1 MLWLTLSLAALSPSQ
16 AFPWM
21 DSSSGSGFL
30 SRVKRDDCAAVQT
43 AHGEC
48 TTKWVSLIILYLIKK
63 MSGDPFHI
71 SLIRAYADYQAEW
84 AAGDWTLYQNNNQPQ
99 RDKQTRR
106 QILQKD
112 QNHFQETMVGRTGW
126 LARPVTIWPDPL
138 RWKRVQWIVLVI
150 CYLSPIKCLLFL
162 RTAGTNWL
170 SLAVSARKRFL
181 HLFVV
186 VDISD
191 IAPMWCDTGGQDEGQ
206 PDGSEPAASQ
216 GQRPVLG
223 FHQVSS
229 CQVGSFSTWKVT
241 RYVWLGFFVS

>member
-1 MLWLTLSLAALSPSQ
+1 MLTTRQNGLQVIELYIKLTINLKETNTPN
-16 AFPWM
+16 
-21 DSSSGSGFL
+21 D
-30 SRVKRDDCAAVQT
+30 K
-43 AHGEC
+43 
-48 TTKWVSLIILYLIKK
+48 YYKK
-63 MSGDPFHI
+63 H
-71 SLIRAYADYQAEW
+71 
-84 AAGDWTLYQNNNQPQ
+84 
-99 RDKQTRR
+99 
-106 QILQKD
+106 
-112 QNHFQETMVGRTGW
+112 QNHFQETMAGRTGW
-126 LARPVTIWPDPL
+126 LARHATIWLGPL

-241 RYVWLGFFVS
+241 RYVWLGFPVC